1 MPSLAV
7 LKGFNFSASLSA
19 HIFSIKKDYNCHAPG
34 SQCSFNLHF
43 PKDWVV
49 LRIFGETSIPYL
61 CLFLIFC
68 SCSCWVARPWLLNLI
83 WVWKPPL
90 KWQLTPVF
98 LLGESHGHSSLVGYS
113 PRGRTESDTTECL
126 SMVVMI
132 LISVLVMLGCY
143 LTVVVLPWLVEK
155 RASSFIQFLTNT
167 NYLCFGILSDIKYTE
182 LGF

>member
-1 MPSLAV
+1 MPSLAI

-90 KWQLTPVF
+90 KWQPTPVF

-113 PRGRTESDTTECL
+113 PRGRRVGHDWMPEHGGDDTDLSVGNVRLLPYCCCSALASREES
-126 SMVVMI
+126 I
-132 LISVLVMLGCY
+132 LIHTVSHKYKLFVLWDLKWY
-143 LTVVVLPWLVEK
+143 
-155 RASSFIQFLTNT
+155 
-167 NYLCFGILSDIKYTE
+167 
-182 LGF
+182 